1 MDMLVENW
9 NKYTYATIG
18 IYFVFNFFKTEPIGF
33 GREPKVEPYY
43 GQNYEQ
49 GYGQGYGQG

>member
-43 GQNYEQ
+43 GQ
-49 GYGQGYGQG
+49 G